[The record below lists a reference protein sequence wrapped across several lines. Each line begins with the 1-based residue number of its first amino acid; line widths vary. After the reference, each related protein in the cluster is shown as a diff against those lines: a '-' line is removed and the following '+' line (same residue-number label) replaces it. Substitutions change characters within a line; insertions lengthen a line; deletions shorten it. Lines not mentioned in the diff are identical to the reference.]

1 MTGLLTQERARRGAQ
16 LVGWTRIAFG
26 AAFTVAPSSTARPWI
41 GVAANSVGG
50 KLMTRSMGARDA
62 LLGVGLLRAL
72 QNEDDTSAANWLAYG
87 VAAGVVDSLATVAA
101 YRSLSRTG
109 RAFLAFITSAMVGD
123 ALLSRAVAAQRP
135 TRRE

>member
-1 MTGLLTQERARRGAQ
+1 
-16 LVGWTRIAFG
+16 
-26 AAFTVAPSSTARPWI
+26 
-41 GVAANSVGG
+41 
-50 KLMTRSMGARDA
+50 MTRMGARDA
-62 LLGVGLLRAL
+62 LLGVGLLQAL

-109 RAFLAFITSAMVGD
+109 RAFLAFITSAMIGD